1 MEDTRRHFRV
11 LTGGLSVE
19 KVITKDQ
26 GSKYE
31 MKCQSCQNIL
41 SSTCDIGT
49 LLGELKKAK
58 IEKLRDLSVLKR
70 RSEHREWSTVVIVIM
85 IFMT

>member
-49 LLGELKKAK
+49 LLGE
-58 IEKLRDLSVLKR
+58 
-70 RSEHREWSTVVIVIM
+70 
-85 IFMT
+85 F